1 MSRLKKWNS
10 DRKCFHSPLDI
21 ELGSTEFLM
30 FEEFDSKF
38 NFTFRQLIVYTFSV
52 HDIFIILLSIY
63 SENDRIFVHC
73 EFQLQRICN

>member
-1 MSRLKKWNS
+1 
-10 DRKCFHSPLDI
+10 
-21 ELGSTEFLM
+21 M